1 MLTGDIFRFTFT
13 TFRAH
18 RLRLGLMLLATAV
31 GVASVI
37 VLASLGEGARRY
49 VITEFSSLGTDLLI
63 VFPGRSETTG
73 AMPPVVGE
81 APRDL
86 TIADAQALTRSPAI
100 SRVAPLNVGEAL
112 VSWRRR
118 ERQVMIV
125 GSTAEM
131 EQVRHIAL
139 AEGEFLPPGDMQ
151 NAVPVAVLGSKI
163 RTELFGAEPALGE
176 WLRIGDRRFRVIGL
190 LPDTGQSVGMNMDE
204 VIIIPVASA
213 QQLFNQPSLF
223 RMLVQARDR
232 EHIDQAK
239 KDVLNIVRERHDN
252 EEDITVITQDSVLQA
267 FDRILR
273 ALTMAVAGIAS
284 ISLLVA
290 GVLIMNVM
298 LVAVSQRRSEIGLL
312 KAIGASSRQVMLL
325 FLSEAGMLSLLGGV
339 IGLLLGLGGTAL
351 IHWIYPVLPVTAPL
365 WVVIAALSVCMGSG
379 MLFGIL
385 PARRAARLD
394 PVIALAR
401 R

>member
-18 RLRLGLMLLATAV
+18 RVRLGLMLLATAV

-73 AMPPVVGE
+73 AMPPALGE

-118 ERQVMIV
+118 DRQVMIL

-131 EQVRHIAL
+131 EQVRHIGL

-151 NAVPVAVLGSKI
+151 NAVPVAVVGSKI
-163 RTELFGAEPALGE
+163 RSELFGTEPALGE
-176 WLRIGDRRFRVIGL
+176 WLRIGDRRFRVIGI

-213 QQLFNQPSLF
+213 QQLFNQASLF

-232 EHIDQAK
+232 EHIDQAR
-239 KDVLNIVRERHDN
+239 KDVLAIVRERHDN

-312 KAIGASSRQVMLL
+312 KAIGASSRQIMLL
-325 FLSEAGMLSLLGGV
+325 FLGEAGMLSFFGGL

-351 IHWIYPVLPVTAPL
+351 IHWIYPVLPVAAPL
-365 WVVIAALSVCMGSG
+365 WVVIAALSVCLGSG